1 MEEKLLLSLLT
12 TLIPPSSF
20 FSLWAW
26 TQLIDQHI
34 EREKKMFPP
43 QVYNIYIYLSLTP
56 VTISLAATTTTTIVY
71 SLQGWLSLPMCIYL
85 KCPCLCP
92 VIKTDSS
99 QVFRCFF
106 FCFFFLQKFNKV
118 PKEPNIKE
126 EGKEKKKTN
135 CARQSIGPL
144 VYRQGRVIFSNFF
157 LPPTISERILD
168 TRIKSQDIRPSQITH
183 TTESLRS
190 LDAF

>member
-1 MEEKLLLSLLT
+1 
-12 TLIPPSSF
+12 
-20 FSLWAW
+20 
-26 TQLIDQHI
+26 
-34 EREKKMFPP
+34 MFPT
-43 QVYNIYIYLSLTP
+43 QVYNVYIYLSLTP

-71 SLQGWLSLPMCIYL
+71 SLSLPVCIDL

-99 QVFRCFF
+99 QVFR
-106 FCFFFLQKFNKV
+106 CFFFLQKFNKV

-135 CARQSIGPL
+135 CTRQSIGSLSL
-144 VYRQGRVIFSNFF
+144 VYRQGRVIFYNFF

-168 TRIKSQDIRPSQITH
+168 TRINSQDIQPSQITH
-183 TTESLRS
+183 HREFKKFGRLLIGIYT
-190 LDAF
+190 